1 MARFKTIMIE
11 TGVAIVDSTTGQ
23 KTITLDSP
31 YLSKPAISLTIA
43 PDRVNSTVDPG
54 SEAFPSFNAN
64 AFVSGVSNASG
75 FWTFTINTESL
86 GNIDDTI
93 SPANDSYKNIQFNWR
108 AIGPVSAT

>member
-11 TGVAIVDSTTGQ
+11 TGVGIVDGASGQ
-23 KTITLDSP
+23 RTITLDSP
-31 YLSKPAISLTIA
+31 FLQKPAISLTIA
-43 PDRVNSTVDPG
+43 PDQENSKIDPG
-54 SEAFPSFNAN
+54 SEVFPSFNAN

-93 SPANDSYKNIQFNWR
+93 SPENDSYKNIQFNWR